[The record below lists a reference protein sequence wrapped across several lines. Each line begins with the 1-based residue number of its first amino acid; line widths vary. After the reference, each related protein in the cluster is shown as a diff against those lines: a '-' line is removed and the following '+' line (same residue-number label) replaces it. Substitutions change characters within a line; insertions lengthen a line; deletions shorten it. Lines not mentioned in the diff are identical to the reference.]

1 MEHNQVY
8 SGGTF
13 VTNFQV
19 ARMGNIPSGIFN
31 ITVSGKKQ
39 PFLIKNITEDNV
51 EVKIVPAGQ
60 TETVTTILYPGWNV
74 EIVNQINNAPAYTL
88 QYGF

>member
-19 ARMGNIPSGIFN
+19 ARMGTIPSGNFN

-51 EVKIVPAGQ
+51 EVEIVPAGQ
-60 TETVTTILYPGWNV
+60 TEAVTTILYPGWNV
-74 EIVNQINNAPAYTL
+74 EIVNQINHALANTL

>member
-19 ARMGNIPSGIFN
+19 SHMGAIPSGNFN
-31 ITVSGKKQ
+31 ITISKQKQ

-51 EVKIVPAGQ
+51 EVEIIPAGQ
-60 TETVTTILYPGWNV
+60 TAAITTVLYPGWNV
-74 EIVNQINNAPAYTL
+74 EIVNQINNAPADTL

>member
-19 ARMGNIPSGIFN
+19 ARMGTIPSGNFN
-31 ITVSGKKQ
+31 ITVSGQKR

-51 EVKIVPAGQ
+51 EVEIVPAGQ
-60 TETVTTILYPGWNV
+60 QPQKPIIQDSLFHIILV
-74 EIVNQINNAPAYTL
+74 IVI
-88 QYGF
+88 

>member
-19 ARMGNIPSGIFN
+19 ARMGAIPSGNFN
-31 ITVSGKKQ
+31 ITVSGQKQ

-51 EVKIVPAGQ
+51 EAEIIPAGQ
-60 TETVTTILYPGWNV
+60 IEAITTILYPGWNV
-74 EIVNQINNAPAYTL
+74 EIVNQINNALDNTL

>member
-8 SGGTF
+8 SGDTF

-19 ARMGNIPSGIFN
+19 ARMGTIPSGNFN

-51 EVKIVPAGQ
+51 EVEIVHAGQ
-60 TETVTTILYPGWNV
+60 TEAVTTVLYPGWNV
-74 EIVNQINNAPAYTL
+74 EIVNQVNNAPADTL
-88 QYGF
+88 QYEF

>member
-19 ARMGNIPSGIFN
+19 TRMGTIPSGNFN

-60 TETVTTILYPGWNV
+60 TKAVTTILYPGWNV
-74 EIVNQINNAPAYTL
+74 EIVNQINNAPADTL

>member
-19 ARMGNIPSGIFN
+19 ARMGTIPSGNFN
-31 ITVSGKKQ
+31 ITVSGQKQ

-51 EVKIVPAGQ
+51 EVEIVPAGQ
-60 TETVTTILYPGWNV
+60 TTGITTVLYPGWNV
-74 EIVNQINNAPAYTL
+74 EIVNQINNAPADIL

>member
-19 ARMGNIPSGIFN
+19 AHMGTIPLGKFS
-31 ITVSGKKQ
+31 ITVSGQKQ

-51 EVKIVPAGQ
+51 KVEIVPAGQ
-60 TETVTTILYPGWNV
+60 RKAITTVLYPGWNV
-74 EIVNQINNAPAYTL
+74 EIVNQINNAPADTL

>member
-19 ARMGNIPSGIFN
+19 TRMGAISSGNFN
-31 ITVSGKKQ
+31 ITVSGQKQ

-51 EVKIVPAGQ
+51 EVEIVPAGQ
-60 TETVTTILYPGWNV
+60 TTAITTVLYPGWNV
-74 EIVNQINNAPAYTL
+74 EIVNQVNNAPADTL

>member
-19 ARMGNIPSGIFN
+19 AHMGAIPSGNFN
-31 ITVSGKKQ
+31 ITIGGKKQ

-51 EVKIVPAGQ
+51 EVEIVPAGQ
-60 TETVTTILYPGWNV
+60 IKAVTTVLYPGWNV
-74 EIVNQINNAPAYTL
+74 EIVNQINNALADTL

>member
-19 ARMGNIPSGIFN
+19 AHMGTIPSGKFN
-31 ITVSGKKQ
+31 ITVSGQKQ

-51 EVKIVPAGQ
+51 KVEIVPAGQ
-60 TETVTTILYPGWNV
+60 TKAVTTVLYPGWNV
-74 EIVNQINNAPAYTL
+74 EIVNQVNNAPADTL

>member
-19 ARMGNIPSGIFN
+19 AHVGAIPSGSFN
-31 ITVSGKKQ
+31 IIIGKQKQ

-51 EVKIVPAGQ
+51 EVEIIPAGQ
-60 TETVTTILYPGWNV
+60 IAAITTVLYPGWNV
-74 EIVNQINNAPAYTL
+74 EIVNQINNAPADTL

>member
-19 ARMGNIPSGIFN
+19 AHMGAIPSGNFN
-31 ITVSGKKQ
+31 ITISKQKQ

-51 EVKIVPAGQ
+51 EVEIVPAGQ
-60 TETVTTILYPGWNV
+60 TTAITTVLYPGWNV
-74 EIVNQINNAPAYTL
+74 EIVNQINNAPADIL

>member
-19 ARMGNIPSGIFN
+19 AHMGAILSGNFN
-31 ITVSGKKQ
+31 TAVSGQKQ

-51 EVKIVPAGQ
+51 EVEIVPAGQ
-60 TETVTTILYPGWNV
+60 TTAITTILYPGWNV
-74 EIVNQINNAPAYTL
+74 EIVNQINNAPADTL

>member
-19 ARMGNIPSGIFN
+19 ARMGTIPSGKFN
-31 ITVSGKKQ
+31 ITVSGQKQ
-39 PFLIKNITEDNV
+39 PFLIKNIIEDNV
-51 EVKIVPAGQ
+51 EVEIVPAGQ
-60 TETVTTILYPGWNV
+60 TTAITTVLYPGWNV
-74 EIVNQINNAPAYTL
+74 EIVNQVNNAPADTL

>member
-19 ARMGNIPSGIFN
+19 ARMGTIPSGNFN

-60 TETVTTILYPGWNV
+60 TEAVTTILYPGWTG
-74 EIVNQINNAPAYTL
+74 EIVNQINNAPADTL

>member
-1 MEHNQVY
+1 M
-8 SGGTF
+8 GT
-13 VTNFQV
+13 
-19 ARMGNIPSGIFN
+19 IPSGNFN

-51 EVKIVPAGQ
+51 EVEIVPAGQ
-60 TETVTTILYPGWNV
+60 TEVVTTILYPGWNV
-74 EIVNQINNAPAYTL
+74 EIVNQINNAPADTL

>member
-19 ARMGNIPSGIFN
+19 ARMGAIPSGNFN
-31 ITVSGKKQ
+31 ITISGQK
-39 PFLIKNITEDNV
+39 
-51 EVKIVPAGQ
+51 
-60 TETVTTILYPGWNV
+60 
-74 EIVNQINNAPAYTL
+74 
-88 QYGF
+88 

>member
-19 ARMGNIPSGIFN
+19 ARMGTIPSGNFN
-31 ITVSGKKQ
+31 ITVSGQKQ
-39 PFLIKNITEDNV
+39 PFLIK
-51 EVKIVPAGQ
+51 K
-60 TETVTTILYPGWNV
+60 Y
-74 EIVNQINNAPAYTL
+74 YRR
-88 QYGF
+88 

>member
-19 ARMGNIPSGIFN
+19 AHMGAISSENFN
-31 ITVSGKKQ
+31 ITISKQKQ

-51 EVKIVPAGQ
+51 EVEIVPAGQ
-60 TETVTTILYPGWNV
+60 TTAITTVLYPGWNV
-74 EIVNQINNAPAYTL
+74 EIVNQVNNAPADTL

>member
-19 ARMGNIPSGIFN
+19 TRMGTIPLGNFN
-31 ITVSGKKQ
+31 ITISGQKQ

-51 EVKIVPAGQ
+51 EVEIVPAGQ
-60 TETVTTILYPGWNV
+60 TAAIITVLYPGWNV
-74 EIVNQINNAPAYTL
+74 EIVNQVNNAPDDTL

>member
-19 ARMGNIPSGIFN
+19 AHMGVIPSGDFN
-31 ITVSGKKQ
+31 ITISGKKQ

-51 EVKIVPAGQ
+51 EVEIVPAGQ
-60 TETVTTILYPGWNV
+60 TESITTVLYPGWNV
-74 EIVNQINNAPAYTL
+74 EIVNQINNAPADTL

>member
-8 SGGTF
+8 SSGTF

-19 ARMGNIPSGIFN
+19 AHMGAIPSGYFN
-31 ITVSGKKQ
+31 ITISRQKQ

-51 EVKIVPAGQ
+51 EVEIIPAGQ
-60 TETVTTILYPGWNV
+60 TAAITTVLYPGWNV
-74 EIVNQINNAPAYTL
+74 EIVNQVNNAPADTL